1 MDQKR
6 GEFMRRKKTILNEH
20 KYNSEPVKP
29 QNFTEADP
37 ITGFMMESAD
47 ESFEN
52 DIVKP
57 NEPEPD
63 NSQSIINKPAVAAVA
78 LIAAAVI
85 GFAVLVYI
93 K

>member
-1 MDQKR
+1 
-6 GEFMRRKKTILNEH
+6 MRRKKTILNEH
-20 KYNSEPVKP
+20 KYNNEPLKP
-29 QNFTEADP
+29 QSLTEADP

-63 NSQSIINKPAVAAVA
+63 NLRSSVNKPTVAAFA